1 MEGQTTQWPKKG
13 QKDEQTVYK
22 TLHRKL
28 KIEQHELHKT
38 TGVNAGATEGEA
50 VPRTLTLAYLY
61 VWIYN
66 ASLYKKKS
74 LAIAVTSRDLSSWY
88 RKLSSM
94 SVVDTNASFGY
105 VGINQRHNSL

>member
-1 MEGQTTQWPKKG
+1 MFNANFSSTSTISWSEHILYIKLMEGQTTQWPKKG

-61 VWIYN
+61 V
-66 ASLYKKKS
+66 
-74 LAIAVTSRDLSSWY
+74 
-88 RKLSSM
+88 
-94 SVVDTNASFGY
+94 
-105 VGINQRHNSL
+105 